1 MFSKFTGKKN
11 KHATLLDDDEKAY
24 AYENDAARVSSSP
37 VRRRRTADSSSR
49 DRYMGSYAP
58 NPTFIRVLRFF
69 FKGDLQALPRFGLTS
84 LASLTTAGV
93 AIAVVHYYNSLR
105 PNVIAPSW
113 GSLIAIIVFGIG
125 TPGLLYIPMLFFP
138 YMFKERTFTGILLQ
152 TRLELLAL
160 FAVSAVWISGALALA
175 CDLRGREN
183 CLWDGYYHFP
193 KPADFD
199 SVCTLINV
207 DVALA
212 YTTFGLTCLQ
222 LVVIS
227 GIAGY
232 ILLYL
237 DQEVSRYVVHDRDEC
252 LRDSGADFAAFPL
265 SDQVLTERSND
276 MGGRAHRARQHALA
290 SRRAVAAADIQGL
303 GRAGPMA
310 SQRSLN
316 GPGPMAGGVATS
328 RLAPTMTENSSNRGG
343 PMAGGRYSRD
353 EEHEGT
359 DYGNVA
365 DDAEETNEEYYG
377 YEQRHRRRQSRV

>member
-11 KHATLLDDDEKAY
+11 KNATLLDDDEKAY

-37 VRRRRTADSSSR
+37 VRRRRTADPSSR
-49 DRYMGSYAP
+49 DRYIGSYAP
-58 NPTFIRVLRFF
+58 NPTFIRVLRF
-69 FKGDLQALPRFGLTS
+69 LLFGLTS

-93 AIAVVHYYNSLR
+93 AIGVVHYYNSLR

-125 TPGLLYIPMLFFP
+125 TPGVLYIPMLFFP

-152 TRLELLAL
+152 TRIELLTL

-212 YTTFGLTCLQ
+212 YTTFGLTCVQ

-237 DQEVSRYVVHDRDEC
+237 DQEV
-252 LRDSGADFAAFPL
+252 
-265 SDQVLTERSND
+265 LTERTND
-276 MGGRAHRARQHALA
+276 MGGRAHRARQQALA
-290 SRRAVAAADIQGL
+290 SRRALAAADIQGL
-303 GRAGPMA
+303 GRAGPMS

-328 RLAPTMTENSSNRGG
+328 RLAPTMTENSSGRGG

-359 DYGNVA
+359 DFDTVV